1 MAQLT
6 LHGAR
11 HMGRVLLLSTAVWA
25 AGCGSEAKLQ
35 RFKPEAEA
43 ARKALEAAL
52 TEWKSGRNQPGRIEN
67 FQPPLQVV
75 DTVWGSGKK
84 LTSFE
89 IGEPDDF
96 EVAKKFKARLTIEG
110 AAGPEE
116 VTYLIV
122 GKDPLWIFREQDYPG
137 STM

>member
-1 MAQLT
+1 LNA
-6 LHGAR
+6 GRAAR
-11 HMGRVLLLSTAVWA
+11 FCLVAAAVAA
-25 AGCGSEAKLQ
+25 AGCGEEARLQ
-35 RFKPEAEA
+35 QFKPDAEA
-43 ARKALEAAL
+43 ARKALETAL
-52 TEWKSGRNQPGRIEN
+52 SEWKGGRKEPGRIEGVT
-67 FQPPLQVV
+67 PPLQVV

-84 LTSFE
+84 LASFE
-89 IGEPDDF
+89 IGEAADF
-96 EVAKKFKARLTIEG
+96 EVSKKFKAKLTLEG